1 MKLIFNDYFSES
13 SILRG
18 FQAITMSRLNLL
30 PKINISLVSS
40 CFEVRSVKHPW
51 CPLRVTRLLE
61 LLKRYSSFHGGAPQS
76 VNNYPQNCQSP
87 HSPTSHLGSIS
98 LYLVSTLPD
107 VHYTLLINKQEWKHL
122 SNNIF
127 LGQRLT
133 ARKDA
138 YTCNQ

>member
-1 MKLIFNDYFSES
+1 MIILVKV

-40 CFEVRSVKHPW
+40 YLEVRSVKHPW

-87 HSPTSHLGSIS
+87 HFPTS
-98 LYLVSTLPD
+98 LYLSLPGLHIIGRPLH
-107 VHYTLLINKQEWKHL
+107 VTHQYTGVEAPFK
-122 SNNIF
+122 
-127 LGQRLT
+127 
-133 ARKDA
+133 
-138 YTCNQ
+138 